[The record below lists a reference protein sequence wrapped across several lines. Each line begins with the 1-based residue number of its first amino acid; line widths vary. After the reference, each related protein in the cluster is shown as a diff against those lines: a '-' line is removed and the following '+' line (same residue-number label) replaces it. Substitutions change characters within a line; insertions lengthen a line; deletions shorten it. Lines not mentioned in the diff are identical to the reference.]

1 MNPAQQVPWLPG
13 QLRARNLTVNDAA
26 RLSYIVVDEI
36 VDDVVTLAVH
46 PWPVADRQGRVR
58 FPDLDACRHA
68 TVSLRSLKAQLYH
81 GWLQRDP
88 RVGDVFG
95 AGLTDPAKRALARR
109 DNARYQ
115 LRSLVTPPVYDL
127 SQDARVAAKLAY
139 YAAMAPVLTEKEI
152 DRWNLAQKAEPAA
165 SVAGVRPYLGAPGA
179 SVRDA

>member
-1 MNPAQQVPWLPG
+1 MEPAQQVPWLPD

-26 RLSYIVVDEI
+26 RLSYIAVDEI

-46 PWPVADRQGRVR
+46 PWPVADGQGRVR

-68 TVSLRSLKAQLYH
+68 TVSLRSLRTQLYQ

-95 AGLTDPAKRALARR
+95 AVLTDAAKLALAKR
-109 DNARYQ
+109 DNARHQ

-127 SQDARVAAKLAY
+127 SHDARVAAKLAY
-139 YAAMAPVLTEKEI
+139 YAAMAPVLTEK
-152 DRWNLAQKAEPAA
+152 DMNRWNLAQKAEPAA
-165 SVAGVRPYLGAPGA
+165 SVAEARSYLGAPPA
-179 SVRDA
+179 SVHDA